1 MSNINIYI
9 SIQSQSWSSM
19 KKLKILIV
27 DDNPHFVNALRFM
40 LMDYFEDRIESISTA
55 SDGQDCMMQ
64 LRNHVSDFVFMDIN
78 MPGMNGIEATR
89 QATILYRNLIVIA
102 VSFHSEMKYVVQMI
116 EAGARSYIIKD
127 EICHESLEKA
137 LAIEYTF

>member
-1 MSNINIYI
+1 
-9 SIQSQSWSSM
+9 M

-40 LMDYFEDRIESISTA
+40 LMDYFEDRIESIATA
-55 SDGQDCMMQ
+55 VDGVDCLSQ
-64 LRNHVSDFVFMDIN
+64 LRSHVCDFVFMDIN
-78 MPGMNGIEATR
+78 MPNMNGIEATR
-89 QATILYRNLIVIA
+89 QSTIMYRNLIVIA

-127 EICHESLEKA
+127 EISRESLEKA

>member
-1 MSNINIYI
+1 
-9 SIQSQSWSSM
+9 M

-55 SDGQDCMMQ
+55 SDGQDCMMK
-64 LRNHVSDFVFMDIN
+64 LRSRVCDFVFMDIN
-78 MPGMNGIEATR
+78 MPNMNGIEATR

-127 EICHESLEKA
+127 EISHESLEKA

>member
-1 MSNINIYI
+1 
-9 SIQSQSWSSM
+9 M

-40 LMDYFEDRIESISTA
+40 LMDYFEDRIEYISTA

-64 LRNHVSDFVFMDIN
+64 LRSRVCDFVFMDIN

-127 EICHESLEKA
+127 EISHESLEKA

>member
-1 MSNINIYI
+1 
-9 SIQSQSWSSM
+9 M

-40 LMDYFEDRIESISTA
+40 LMDYFEDRIESITTA
-55 SDGQDCMMQ
+55 VDGVDCLTR
-64 LRNHVSDFVFMDIN
+64 LRGHVCDFVFMDIN
-78 MPGMNGIEATR
+78 MPNMNGIEATR
-89 QATILYRNLIVIA
+89 QSTIMYRNLIVIA

-127 EICHESLEKA
+127 EISRESLEKA

>member
-1 MSNINIYI
+1 
-9 SIQSQSWSSM
+9 M

-40 LMDYFEDRIESISTA
+40 LLDYFENRIESISTA
-55 SDGQDCMMQ
+55 ADGKECLDQ
-64 LRNHVSDFVFMDIN
+64 LKCKVCDFIFMDIN
-78 MPGMNGIEATR
+78 MPNMNGIETTR
-89 QATILYRNLIVIA
+89 QASILYRNLIIVA

-127 EICHESLEKA
+127 EISRESLEKA
-137 LAIEYTF
+137 LSIEYSF

>member
-1 MSNINIYI
+1 
-9 SIQSQSWSSM
+9 M

-40 LMDYFEDRIESISTA
+40 LLDYFEYRIDSISTA
-55 SDGQDCMMQ
+55 IDGQDCLNQ
-64 LRNHVSDFVFMDIN
+64 LKNKAYDFVFMDIS
-78 MPGMNGIEATR
+78 MPNMNGIDATR
-89 QATILYRNLIVIA
+89 HATILYRNLIIVA

-127 EICHESLEKA
+127 EISRESLEKA

>member
-1 MSNINIYI
+1 
-9 SIQSQSWSSM
+9 
-19 KKLKILIV
+19 
-27 DDNPHFVNALRFM
+27 M
-40 LMDYFEDRIESISTA
+40 LLDYFEDRIDSISIA
-55 SDGQDCMMQ
+55 SDGVDCLNQ
-64 LRNHVSDFVFMDIN
+64 LKSKVCDFVFMDIN
-78 MPGMNGIEATR
+78 MPHMNGIEATR

-127 EICHESLEKA
+127 EISRESLEKA

>member
-1 MSNINIYI
+1 
-9 SIQSQSWSSM
+9 M

-64 LRNHVSDFVFMDIN
+64 LRSHVCDFVFMDIN
-78 MPGMNGIEATR
+78 MPNINGIEATR

-127 EICHESLEKA
+127 EISHESLEKA

>member
-1 MSNINIYI
+1 
-9 SIQSQSWSSM
+9 
-19 KKLKILIV
+19 
-27 DDNPHFVNALRFM
+27 M
-40 LMDYFEDRIESISTA
+40 LLDYFEERVESIFTA
-55 SDGQDCMMQ
+55 CDGQEGLNQ
-64 LRNHVSDFVFMDIN
+64 LKNKVCDFVFMDIN
-78 MPGMNGIEATR
+78 MPNMNGIEATR

-127 EICHESLEKA
+127 EISRESLEKA

>member
-1 MSNINIYI
+1 
-9 SIQSQSWSSM
+9 M

-64 LRNHVSDFVFMDIN
+64 LRSRVCDFVFMDIN
-78 MPGMNGIEATR
+78 MPNMNGIEATR
-89 QATILYRNLIVIA
+89 QSTILYRNLIVIA

-127 EICHESLEKA
+127 EISHESLEKA

>member
-1 MSNINIYI
+1 
-9 SIQSQSWSSM
+9 M

-40 LMDYFEDRIESISTA
+40 LLDYFEDRIESISTA
-55 SDGQDCMMQ
+55 FDGEDCLNQ
-64 LRNHVSDFVFMDIN
+64 LKKRVCDMIFMDIN
-78 MPGMNGIEATR
+78 MPNMNGIEATR
-89 QATILYRNLIVIA
+89 QSTILYRNLIVVA
-102 VSFHSEMKYVVQMI
+102 VSFHSEMKFVVQMI

-127 EICHESLEKA
+127 EICRESLEKA

>member
-1 MSNINIYI
+1 
-9 SIQSQSWSSM
+9 M

-55 SDGQDCMMQ
+55 FDGEDCLNQ
-64 LRNHVSDFVFMDIN
+64 LKKRVCDMIFMDIN
-78 MPGMNGIEATR
+78 MPNMNGIEATR
-89 QATILYRNLIVIA
+89 QSTILYRNLIVVA
-102 VSFHSEMKYVVQMI
+102 VSFHSEMKFVVQMI

-127 EICHESLEKA
+127 EICRESLEKA

>member
-1 MSNINIYI
+1 
-9 SIQSQSWSSM
+9 M

-55 SDGQDCMMQ
+55 VDGEDC
-64 LRNHVSDFVFMDIN
+64 LHRLKTHVCDFVFMDIN
-78 MPGMNGIEATR
+78 MPNMNGIEATR
-89 QATILYRNLIVIA
+89 QSTIMYRNLIVIA

-127 EICHESLEKA
+127 EISRESLEKA

>member
-1 MSNINIYI
+1 
-9 SIQSQSWSSM
+9 M

-40 LMDYFEDRIESISTA
+40 LLDYFENRIESISTA
-55 SDGQDCMMQ
+55 TDGKDCLDQ
-64 LRNHVSDFVFMDIN
+64 LKNKVCDFIFMDIN
-78 MPGMNGIEATR
+78 MPNMNGIETTR
-89 QATILYRNLIVIA
+89 QASILYRNLIIVA

-127 EICHESLEKA
+127 EISRESLEKA
-137 LAIEYTF
+137 LSIEYSF

>member
-1 MSNINIYI
+1 
-9 SIQSQSWSSM
+9 M

-55 SDGQDCMMQ
+55 TDGQDCMMQ
-64 LRNHVSDFVFMDIN
+64 LRSRVCDFVFMDIN
-78 MPGMNGIEATR
+78 MPIMNGIEATR

-127 EICHESLEKA
+127 EISHESLEKA

>member
-1 MSNINIYI
+1 
-9 SIQSQSWSSM
+9 M

-64 LRNHVSDFVFMDIN
+64 LRSRCLLYTSD
-78 MPGMNGIEATR
+78 A
-89 QATILYRNLIVIA
+89 A
-102 VSFHSEMKYVVQMI
+102 
-116 EAGARSYIIKD
+116 D
-127 EICHESLEKA
+127 E
-137 LAIEYTF
+137 

>member
-1 MSNINIYI
+1 
-9 SIQSQSWSSM
+9 M

-40 LMDYFEDRIESISTA
+40 LLDYFEEKINDIYTA
-55 SDGQDCMMQ
+55 CDGQDC
-64 LRNHVSDFVFMDIN
+64 LNLLKSKVCDFVFMDIN
-78 MPGMNGIEATR
+78 MPIMNGIEATR

-102 VSFHSEMKYVVQMI
+102 VSFHAEMKYVVQMI

-127 EICHESLEKA
+127 EISRESLEKA
-137 LAIEYTF
+137 LAIEYSF

>member
-1 MSNINIYI
+1 
-9 SIQSQSWSSM
+9 M

-40 LMDYFEDRIESISTA
+40 LLDYFEEKIEAVYTA
-55 SDGQDCMMQ
+55 CDGNDCLLQ
-64 LRNHVSDFVFMDIN
+64 LKNKVCDFVFMDIN
-78 MPGMNGIEATR
+78 MPNLNGIETTR

-102 VSFHSEMKYVVQMI
+102 VSFHSEMKYIVQMI

-127 EICHESLEKA
+127 EISRETLEKA
-137 LAIEYTF
+137 LAIEYSF

>member
-1 MSNINIYI
+1 
-9 SIQSQSWSSM
+9 M

-64 LRNHVSDFVFMDIN
+64 LRSHVCDFVFMDIN
-78 MPGMNGIEATR
+78 MPNINGIEATR

-127 EICHESLEKA
+127 EISHESLEKA
-137 LAIEYTF
+137 RAIEYTF

>member
-1 MSNINIYI
+1 
-9 SIQSQSWSSM
+9 M

-55 SDGQDCMMQ
+55 TDGKDCMMQ
-64 LRNHVSDFVFMDIN
+64 LRSRVCDFVFMDIN
-78 MPGMNGIEATR
+78 MPNMNGIEATR

-127 EICHESLEKA
+127 EISHESLEKA

>member
-1 MSNINIYI
+1 
-9 SIQSQSWSSM
+9 M

-40 LMDYFEDRIESISTA
+40 LMDYFEERIESISTA
-55 SDGQDCMMQ
+55 SDGQDCMLQ
-64 LRNHVSDFVFMDIN
+64 LRSRVCDFVFMDIN
-78 MPGMNGIEATR
+78 MPNMNGIEATR

-127 EICHESLEKA
+127 EISHESLEKA

>member
-1 MSNINIYI
+1 
-9 SIQSQSWSSM
+9 M

-40 LMDYFEDRIESISTA
+40 LTDYFDDRIDSISTA
-55 SDGQDCMMQ
+55 NDGQDCLNQ
-64 LRNHVSDFVFMDIN
+64 LKNKVCDMIFMDIN
-78 MPGMNGIEATR
+78 MPNMNGIEATR
-89 QATILYRNLIVIA
+89 QSTILYRNLIVIA
-102 VSFHSEMKYVVQMI
+102 VSFHSEMKFVVQMI

-127 EICHESLEKA
+127 EICRESLEKA

>member
-1 MSNINIYI
+1 
-9 SIQSQSWSSM
+9 
-19 KKLKILIV
+19 
-27 DDNPHFVNALRFM
+27 
-40 LMDYFEDRIESISTA
+40 
-55 SDGQDCMMQ
+55 MMQ
-64 LRNHVSDFVFMDIN
+64 LRSHVCDFVFMDIN
-78 MPGMNGIEATR
+78 MPVMNGIEATR

-127 EICHESLEKA
+127 EISHESLEKA